1 MSKTTLTAGQAAST
15 GRAWTS
21 KTPSSGARS
30 STASP
35 SIKKT
40 RNTRQRRLFRGTPL
54 LTGGYVARFLWG
66 SATTLLVAVLV
77 LLFISL
83 PEVGDPPMT
92 LLHPGF
98 PLVEDGVAAPSC
110 LPSRGWAA

>member
-1 MSKTTLTAGQAAST
+1 
-15 GRAWTS
+15 
-21 KTPSSGARS
+21 
-30 STASP
+30 
-35 SIKKT
+35 
-40 RNTRQRRLFRGTPL
+40 
-54 LTGGYVARFLWG
+54 VARFLWG

-98 PLVEDGVAAPSC
+98 PLVEDGVAALMVCGEQPT
-110 LPSRGWAA
+110 RETVNRTAAAVVRDRWTGEMWTYNRQDGCVVYYQHPRDNGGGD